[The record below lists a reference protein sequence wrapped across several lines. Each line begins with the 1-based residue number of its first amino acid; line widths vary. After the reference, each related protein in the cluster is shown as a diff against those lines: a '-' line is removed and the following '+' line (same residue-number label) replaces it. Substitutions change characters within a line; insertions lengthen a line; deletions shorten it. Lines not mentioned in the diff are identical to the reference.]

1 MKLYIYTQYAEN
13 YGYRWKMKGGN
24 EYFIPCGQSITPAR
38 AYAMVQLASSKIEY
52 KNDEAEEYIIGFDI
66 VEDDFQT
73 DYERSQLEYDG
84 KVQFPTKT
92 ISVSLF

>member
-13 YGYRWKMKGGN
+13 YGYRWKFKGGN
-24 EYFIPCGQSITPAR
+24 DYFIPCGQSITPAR
-38 AYAMVQLASSKIEY
+38 AYAMVQLAKAKIEY
-52 KNDEAEEYIIGFDI
+52 KNDEAEETIIGFEI

-73 DYERSQLEYDG
+73 DFVRSQLEHDG
-84 KVQFPTKT
+84 KIDFPTKT